1 MNRKR
6 AIILTAVVLASGGI
20 SFLAARLAASRS
32 LAAEQPES
40 VRWLSGAPAAVI
52 RLEEDFNKQADKL
65 VESLLQE
72 QKGLAV
78 ALEDPCTPDEA
89 VLARVETVI
98 AAHERLLR
106 QVGEHIV
113 TLRLK
118 LPEAQRER
126 LMTLCADTVRGPLGP
141 GGGRGA
147 GYGGGSRMGPRDGS
161 GAGRGAGGGR
171 GYGGGGGAGYG
182 QRHRLRGGLAQGLGL
197 TEEQIVLAQEQ
208 DPNFEADAAQ
218 LRDAL
223 LAERAK
229 LLAAFEHPQTASDG
243 LLTQVEKLISAHSQI
258 ERRIARHVLVLRPHL
273 TAEQQK
279 WLIGLCRRAQ
289 SPS

>member
-1 MNRKR
+1 MSRKKT
-6 AIILTAVVLASGGI
+6 ITLTVVVLTCGGI
-20 SFLAARLAASRS
+20 SFLAARMTASRS
-32 LAAEQPES
+32 PEVGQAES
-40 VRWLSGAPAAVI
+40 VRWLAGAPAAVI

-72 QKGLAV
+72 QSRLAV
-78 ALEDPCTPDEA
+78 ALEDPCTPDGVVFAQSES
-89 VLARVETVI
+89 VI

-106 QVGEHIV
+106 QIGQHIV
-113 TLRLK
+113 ALRLR

-126 LMTLCADTVRGPLGP
+126 LMDLCADMVRGPLVRA
-141 GGGRGA
+141 GGRGA

-161 GAGRGAGGGR
+161 GAGRGPGGGR

-182 QRHRLRGGLAQGLGL
+182 RGRRLAAGLAQSLRL
-197 TEEQIVLAQEQ
+197 TDQQATIAQQQ
-208 DPNFEADAAQ
+208 DPDFTADSMR

-223 LAERAK
+223 LSERTK
-229 LLAAFEHPQTASDG
+229 LLAAFEDSQTANDE
-243 LLTQVEKLISAHSQI
+243 LLALIEKLISAHSQI
-258 ERRIARHVLVLRPHL
+258 ERRIAKHVLVLRPHL
-273 TAEQQK
+273 TADQQK